1 MESQLP
7 TEELLYE
14 EEGTTLDFKRE
25 QYKFSSATDYQ
36 KSELLKD
43 ILAFSNAWRRVDAYI
58 LIGVEEIKGG
68 RSNPLGIEEEL
79 DDAQLQQFINSK
91 TQRPINFN
99 YSTVL
104 IDEVKIGVIKVPV
117 QTRPFYLKNDYGKL
131 KRNVVYI
138 RRGSSTDEA
147 SPEEVRDMGR
157 SEIQEAQEIPSLH
170 FEFADHKTRAS
181 HGKSLNLNATLL
193 NIPPSSEIP
202 DFYEEER
209 ITGPYGFSIPRIN
222 LNYADR
228 DYYRDL
234 VKYHYVSNKSIELS
248 FLLRNDSSKV
258 ISDIRVEFLAQKE
271 GGKFT
276 FFNSRRFPDFPKR
289 YHDPIANIR
298 PIAAQI
304 ADSKRK
310 SIEIQDLGNY
320 YRIEVPFEKAQPKQ
334 TVFSSEVVYISVNE
348 NFTVDVD
355 ITIYADNV
363 PVPIQQ
369 KMVICCNVTKE
380 EGSLN
385 RIEQL
390 HDQYLLTKQLS

>member
-25 QYKFSSATDYQ
+25 QYKFSSANDHQ

-58 LIGVEEIKGG
+58 LVGVEEIKGG
-68 RSNPLGIEEEL
+68 RSKPLGIEEEL

-91 TQRPINFN
+91 TQRPISFN

-104 IDEVKIGVIKVPV
+104 IDGVKIGVIKVPV
-117 QTRPFYLKNDYGKL
+117 QIRPFYLKNDYGKL

-170 FEFADHKTRAS
+170 FEFADHKTRACC
-181 HGKSLNLNATLL
+181 GKSLNLNATLL

-202 DFYEEER
+202 DFHEEER
-209 ITGPYGFSIPRIN
+209 IIAPYGITIPN
-222 LNYADR
+222 LNRANR
-228 DYYRDL
+228 DYCRDL
-234 VKYHYVSNKSIELS
+234 VKYHYVSNKSIALS
-248 FLLRNDSSKV
+248 FLLQNDSNKV
-258 ISDIRVEFLAQKE
+258 ISDIRVEFLARKD
-271 GGKFT
+271 GSKFT
-276 FFNSRRFPDFPKR
+276 FFNSRRFPKFPNQ
-289 YHDPIANIR
+289 YIDYIGNIR
-298 PIAAQI
+298 PISAQI
-304 ADSKRK
+304 TDSKRK
-310 SIEIQDLGNY
+310 SIEIQDLGNC

-334 TVFSSEVVYISVNE
+334 TVFSSETVYISANE
-348 NFTVDVD
+348 NFTLDVD

-380 EGSLN
+380 EGSLEY
-385 RIEQL
+385 IKQL
-390 HDQYLLTKQLS
+390 HDKYHLAKYLNT